1 MFKDKFGSQ
10 LFSVCCFLQFSAVC
24 WPYSL
29 PIIQCLIRVCTV
41 CLILCPITFI
51 MFVNVWTLKFIS
63 LFVYLDILQVCRA
76 LTPLF
81 GNGAGAHGIGKI
93 SDVLTKIGKFDIVL
107 IYDVSIARLILI
119 IKLSYC
125 TMRKGRE
132 RSKCYYILLFCDEKK
147 MENQKK
153 KKFFFF
159 LLLSNWDFFPGIG
172 KKTYFLALGMGPNF
186 GPKIGWS
193 RALVCIM
200 VSTGVHYC
208 LKAVMISMAIRALII
223 YLPYIPQILGSETS
237 ISLQTLLT
245 FFPILLL
252 NLCVDHT
259 PSVLSLSLRVATF
272 IVCW

>member
-1 MFKDKFGSQ
+1 M
-10 LFSVCCFLQFSAVC
+10 
-24 WPYSL
+24 
-29 PIIQCLIRVCTV
+29 
-41 CLILCPITFI
+41 
-51 MFVNVWTLKFIS
+51 
-63 LFVYLDILQVCRA
+63 CRA

-159 LLLSNWDFFPGIG
+159 FVVVKLGFFSWNWEKNILFGIG
-172 KKTYFLALGMGPNF
+172 NGAEFRPQNRVIES
-186 GPKIGWS
+186 P
-193 RALVCIM
+193 
-200 VSTGVHYC
+200 GVY
-208 LKAVMISMAIRALII
+208 
-223 YLPYIPQILGSETS
+223 YG
-237 ISLQTLLT
+237 
-245 FFPILLL
+245 
-252 NLCVDHT
+252 
-259 PSVLSLSLRVATF
+259 
-272 IVCW
+272 